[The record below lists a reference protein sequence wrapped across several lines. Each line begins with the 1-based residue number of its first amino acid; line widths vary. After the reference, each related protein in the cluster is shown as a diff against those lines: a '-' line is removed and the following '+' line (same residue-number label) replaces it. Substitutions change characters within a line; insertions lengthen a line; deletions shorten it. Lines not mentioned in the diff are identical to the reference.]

1 VQIVKQFPNLLVI
14 THESV
19 GEKMAGPSIRY
30 WEISR
35 ALGAQGVDV
44 SLATPYESSRSAQGV
59 EIKQFF
65 WEDPHSLF
73 QLINDHEVIL
83 ANGPVTARVV
93 HLLGEPI
100 PKPTVVDIYY
110 SPEIEQMMLNI
121 MKDRAYSVLDS
132 AAFDDLHTY
141 LRQGDLFTCA
151 IETQYDF
158 WLGGMLTAGRMN
170 TQTLRK
176 NLTLNHMLK
185 MVPMGFPDTAPI
197 RGDNMIK
204 GVVPGIAKEDK
215 VIYWGG
221 GVWDWTDPITL
232 LKAFKQVLEH
242 RDDVRLVFGAL
253 HHYEQEIVP
262 EMSVTGRLM
271 EFIRHE
277 DWLDKYVF
285 FLDWVPYDDRGT
297 YLLEVDLGVGLTLDT
312 IENRYAVRARFMD
325 CLWAALPCITNEG
338 DDIGEKLRELGLA
351 RLVQPGDVDGVRKG
365 ILEFLGN
372 DGIREKSNE
381 LVKEN
386 WSTFSWSGV
395 VQPLLEYLEDPVFAP
410 DAQHARSVLRNQ
422 IPLRKEWEDLRA
434 ENIALNHQIDMVR
447 QRRIIRFTDRV
458 NKFLGRE

>member
-1 VQIVKQFPNLLVI
+1 LVI

-170 TQTLRK
+170 TQTLR
-176 NLTLNHMLK
+176 N
-185 MVPMGFPDTAPI
+185 
-197 RGDNMIK
+197 
-204 GVVPGIAKEDK
+204 
-215 VIYWGG
+215 
-221 GVWDWTDPITL
+221 
-232 LKAFKQVLEH
+232 
-242 RDDVRLVFGAL
+242 
-253 HHYEQEIVP
+253 
-262 EMSVTGRLM
+262 
-271 EFIRHE
+271 
-277 DWLDKYVF
+277 
-285 FLDWVPYDDRGT
+285 
-297 YLLEVDLGVGLTLDT
+297 
-312 IENRYAVRARFMD
+312 
-325 CLWAALPCITNEG
+325 
-338 DDIGEKLRELGLA
+338 
-351 RLVQPGDVDGVRKG
+351 
-365 ILEFLGN
+365 
-372 DGIREKSNE
+372 
-381 LVKEN
+381 
-386 WSTFSWSGV
+386 
-395 VQPLLEYLEDPVFAP
+395 
-410 DAQHARSVLRNQ
+410 
-422 IPLRKEWEDLRA
+422 
-434 ENIALNHQIDMVR
+434 
-447 QRRIIRFTDRV
+447 QRR
-458 NKFLGRE
+458 